1 MDLSTIQMHLDNFVN
16 TWEGWNNVVK
26 GLDSLVGIKEG
37 FDTVRDLIVDG
48 AENFHAASSL
58 SSK

>member
-26 GLDSLVGIKEG
+26 GLETMSLRAWIPSSALK
-37 FDTVRDLIVDG
+37 R
-48 AENFHAASSL
+48 ASLPSVT
-58 SSK
+58 